1 MSDSF
6 IFEHSCLAAKPEL
19 QLFDDLPTQAAVENG
34 YTTEYLPRSNL
45 SDDGPIKF
53 EVSGVGSDYID
64 LLNSYLLL
72 ELKITKADGSNLA
85 NDDVVG
91 PINLIGQTLFKQIDV
106 SLNDT
111 LISDSSN
118 LYHYRALF
126 ETLLSYTSDEGRK
139 QLSMS
144 LFSKDTP
151 NKMEN
156 IADDNT
162 GLVERRNHFTESK
175 TVQVI
180 GRPHSD
186 IFYQHRYIVNGVT
199 LKLKLIRNTDEL
211 VLMAAADA
219 TFKIKITNA
228 SFFVRKVS
236 LNKGIKE
243 KHIEKMDTQLQPAL
257 YPIRRVMMKSLTVP
271 IGSLS
276 LTEENLFSGQMP
288 KRIVVG
294 IVDSSSYEGKYEKN
308 PFNFK
313 HFGLKYCCLYVN
325 GKMLPQKPLISDF
338 ANGLTLRNYF
348 TLLESTGKS
357 FQDSGLD
364 ITRTEYNQG
373 YALLAFDLSPD
384 LEDTGCYHLIKK
396 GNIRL
401 ELKFSAGLAA
411 PVNVIV
417 YSEFDSKISI
427 DKNRAVL
434 MDYFV

>member
-6 IFEHSCLAAKPEL
+6 IFEHSCLASKPEL
-19 QLFDDLPTQAAVENG
+19 QLFDDLPTQAAIENG
-34 YTTEYLPRSNL
+34 YTTEYLPRGNL
-45 SDDGPIKF
+45 TDGGPVKF
-53 EVSGVGSDYID
+53 EVSGNGSDYID

-72 ELKITKADGSNLA
+72 ELKITKADGADLA
-85 NDDVVG
+85 EEDVVG

-118 LYHYRALF
+118 LYHYRSIL
-126 ETLLSYTSDEGRK
+126 ETLLSYTSEEGKK
-139 QLSMS
+139 QLSIAM
-144 LFSKDTP
+144 FSKDTP
-151 NKMEN
+151 NQMEN
-156 IADDNT
+156 ITTGNI
-162 GLVERRNHFTESK
+162 GLVQRRGHFTESK

-199 LKLKLIRNTDEL
+199 LKLKLVRNTDSFL
-211 VLMAAADA
+211 LMAADDA
-219 TFKIKITNA
+219 TFKIKIVNA

-236 LNKGIKE
+236 INKGIRE

-257 YPIRRVMMKSLTVP
+257 YPIRRVMMKSLTIP
-271 IGSLS
+271 LGSLS
-276 LTEENLFSGQMP
+276 ITEENLYSGQLP
-288 KRIVVG
+288 KRIVIG
-294 IVDSSSYEGKYEKN
+294 LVDSDSFEGKYNKN

-313 HFGLKYCCLYVN
+313 HFGLKYCSLYVN
-325 GKMLPQKPLISDF
+325 GKMVPQKPLISDF
-338 ANGLTLRNYF
+338 ANDLTLRNYF
-348 TLLESTGKS
+348 TLLESTGKA
-357 FQDSGLD
+357 FQDSGID
-364 ITRTEYNQG
+364 VSRSEYNKG

-401 ELKFSAGLAA
+401 ELKFSTGLVA

-417 YSEFDSKISI
+417 YSEFDSKVSI

>member
-6 IFEHSCLAAKPEL
+6 IFEHSCLASKPEL
-19 QLFDDLPTQAAVENG
+19 QLFDDLPTQAAIENG
-34 YTTEYLPRSNL
+34 YTTEYLPRGNL
-45 SDDGPIKF
+45 TDGGPVKF
-53 EVSGVGSDYID
+53 EVSGNGSDYID

-72 ELKITKADGSNLA
+72 ELKITKADGADLA
-85 NDDVVG
+85 EEDVVG

-118 LYHYRALF
+118 LYHYRSIL
-126 ETLLSYTSDEGRK
+126 ETLLSYTSEEGKK
-139 QLSMS
+139 QLSIAM
-144 LFSKDTP
+144 FSKDTP
-151 NKMEN
+151 NQMEN
-156 IADDNT
+156 ITTGNI
-162 GLVERRNHFTESK
+162 GLVQRRGHFTESK

-199 LKLKLIRNTDEL
+199 LKLKLVRNTDSFL
-211 VLMAAADA
+211 LMAADDA
-219 TFKIKITNA
+219 TFKIKIVNA

-236 LNKGIKE
+236 INKGIRE

-271 IGSLS
+271 LGSLS
-276 LTEENLFSGQMP
+276 ITEENLFSGQLP
-288 KRIVVG
+288 KRIVIG
-294 IVDSSSYEGKYEKN
+294 LVDSDSFEGKYNKN

-313 HFGLKYCCLYVN
+313 HFGLKYCSLYVN
-325 GKMLPQKPLISDF
+325 GKMVPQKPLISDF
-338 ANGLTLRNYF
+338 ANDLTLRNYF
-348 TLLESTGKS
+348 TLLESTGKA
-357 FQDSGLD
+357 FQDSGID
-364 ITRTEYNQG
+364 VSRSEYNKG

-401 ELKFSAGLAA
+401 ELKFSTGLVA

-417 YSEFDSKISI
+417 YSEFDSKVSI

>member
-6 IFEHSCLAAKPEL
+6 IFEHSCLASKPEL
-19 QLFDDLPTQAAVENG
+19 QLFDDLPTQAAIENG
-34 YTTEYLPRSNL
+34 YTTEYLPRGNL
-45 SDDGPIKF
+45 TDGGPVKF
-53 EVSGVGSDYID
+53 EVSGNGSDYID

-72 ELKITKADGSNLA
+72 ELKITKVDGADLA
-85 NDDVVG
+85 EEDVVG

-118 LYHYRALF
+118 LYHYRSIL
-126 ETLLSYTSDEGRK
+126 ETLLSYTSEEGKK
-139 QLSMS
+139 QLSIAM
-144 LFSKDTP
+144 FSKDTP
-151 NKMEN
+151 NQMEN
-156 IADDNT
+156 IATGNI
-162 GLVERRNHFTESK
+162 GLVKRRGHFTESK

-199 LKLKLIRNTDEL
+199 LKLKLVRNTDL
-211 VLMAAADA
+211 FLLMAAEDA
-219 TFKIKITNA
+219 TFKIKIVNA
-228 SFFVRKVS
+228 SFFVRKVTI
-236 LNKGIKE
+236 NKGIRE

-271 IGSLS
+271 LGSLS
-276 LTEENLFSGQMP
+276 ITEENLFSGQLP
-288 KRIVVG
+288 KRIVIG
-294 IVDSSSYEGKYEKN
+294 LVDSDSFEGKYNKN

-313 HFGLKYCCLYVN
+313 HFGLKYCSLYVN
-325 GKMLPQKPLISDF
+325 GKMVPQKPLISDF
-338 ANGLTLRNYF
+338 ANDLTLRNYF
-348 TLLESTGKS
+348 TLLESTGKA
-357 FQDSGLD
+357 FQDSGID
-364 ITRTEYNQG
+364 VSRSEYNKG

-401 ELKFSAGLAA
+401 ELKFSTGLVA

-417 YSEFDSKISI
+417 YSEFDSKVSI